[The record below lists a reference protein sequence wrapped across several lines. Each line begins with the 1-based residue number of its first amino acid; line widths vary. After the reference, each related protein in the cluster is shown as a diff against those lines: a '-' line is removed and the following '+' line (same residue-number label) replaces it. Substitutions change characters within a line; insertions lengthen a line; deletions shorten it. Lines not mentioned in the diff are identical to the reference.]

1 MAEDALLI
9 ALQET
14 RRRRDENDWLIRMLL
29 AYGRELATPR
39 PYRLADLAQ
48 AAGLSISGVRTAY
61 GYADVERARLVI
73 DLLQSRQFAQYWRSV
88 HACQN
93 GLRTLRNSR

>member
-1 MAEDALLI
+1 MTDDALLI

-14 RRRRDENDWLIRMLL
+14 RSRRDEDDRLIRMLL
-29 AYGRELATPR
+29 AYGRELAAPR

-48 AAGLSISGVRTAY
+48 AAGMSISGVRTAY

-73 DLLQSRQFAQYWRSV
+73 DLLQSKEFAQYWRSV
-88 HACQN
+88 HARQN
-93 GLRTLRNSR
+93 RIRALRNSR